1 MMERRVTKL
10 EETIV
15 ELDARCL
22 MHDIMIGHL
31 LGSLGSTSGDM
42 RGFVS
47 SLIHQVGLDL
57 KENGIR
63 ALGTSDAQRYADA
76 LKVLEYFSGSLI
88 GSLDRAHQKGLN

>member
-1 MMERRVTKL
+1 MIERRVAKL

-31 LGSLGSTSGDM
+31 LGSVGSTSGDM
-42 RGFVS
+42 RGFVK
-47 SLIHQVGLDL
+47 SLTYQVGVDL
-57 KENGIR
+57 KANGMR
-63 ALGTSDAQRYADA
+63 SLRTPDAQRYADA
-76 LKVLEYFSGSLI
+76 LKVLEYFSNSLI